1 PIATPIVDEKKEEEK
16 KEEVIKE
23 EVIKEEVVSDS
34 EIVFKVQL
42 LASSRVLPL
51 LPEEFNGLS
60 SLSTERHNNI
70 VRYMYGKTN
79 SYSQAKLFKANAD
92 AKGYETSFIVAYKE
106 GKRIPVTEALKYIS
120 E

>member
-1 PIATPIVDEKKEEEK
+1 M
-16 KEEVIKE
+16 
-23 EVIKEEVVSDS
+23 
-34 EIVFKVQL
+34 
-42 LASSRVLPL
+42 VLPL

-60 SLSTERHNNI
+60 SLSTERHKNI